1 MPTTIHSIITKY
13 GLIAV
18 DDVQDERHL
27 LVNERL
33 QGKALLS
40 EPCIPT
46 SLYMVEIINKVKQLK
61 EVTKA
66 LVFGGGA
73 FLIPSQLNFSSIE
86 TDVVEHNPEMLK
98 VAKEYFDYDSE
109 GKVFIRS
116 ALEQIKVIK
125 RDEYDLIIVDLFNGH
140 ESPSWLE
147 PFVNKCCQL
156 VKHVIV
162 NRIVDGSN
170 RLQYYYCTDEAVK

>member
-1 MPTTIHSIITKY
+1 MKPVYQKQTKY
-13 GLIAV
+13 GLIEV
-18 DDVQDERHL
+18 KDIQDERHL
-27 LVNERL
+27 YVNGFL

-40 EPCIPT
+40 DPCIPT

-61 EVTKA
+61 DIKKA

-73 FLIPSQLNFSSIE
+73 FLIPSQLNFSGIE

-116 ALEQIKVIK
+116 ALEQIKVVTM
-125 RDEYDLIIVDLFNGH
+125 DEYDLIIVDLFNGH

-162 NRIVDGSN
+162 NRIVDGN
-170 RLQYYYCTDEAVK
+170 NKLQYHHCVDEVA